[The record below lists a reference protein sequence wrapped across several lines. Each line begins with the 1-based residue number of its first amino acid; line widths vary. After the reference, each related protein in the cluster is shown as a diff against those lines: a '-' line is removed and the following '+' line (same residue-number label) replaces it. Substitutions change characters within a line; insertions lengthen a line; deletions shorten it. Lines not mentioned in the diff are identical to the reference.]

1 MKYKVR
7 GDNPEPRKK
16 QPRYEPIDTGHYA
29 DPYAV
34 DKERIKEEPFNLERG
49 TGLNYPGAWLDRIA
63 GRNQPDNDDVDE
75 DDSTEEGY
83 DDYQDED
90 YDY

>member
-1 MKYKVR
+1 MSKYKVR
-7 GDNPEPRKK
+7 GDNPEPRKQ

-34 DKERIKEEPFNLERG
+34 DKERIKEVPFNLERG
-49 TGLNYPGAWLDRIA
+49 TGLNYPGKWLDRIA
-63 GRNQPDNDDVDE
+63 GRYSDDDSVEE
-75 DDSTEEGY
+75 DDSTEGY
-83 DDYQDED
+83 DDYEEPD